1 VDLLEDTEGLEPC
14 DKDGLKAPEGS
25 NRVNLPGTRVDLAG
39 GFGTGGFGLFGT
51 GGPSDTVLL
60 SLPTFVETESNGDVS
75 IEEPAVSVSWVSTP
89 VPG

>member
-51 GGPSDTVLL
+51 GGPK
-60 SLPTFVETESNGDVS
+60 
-75 IEEPAVSVSWVSTP
+75 
-89 VPG
+89 